1 MSIQSKR
8 WQIAPPVDQQT
19 LDRFQDLPPLV
30 VQLLYNRK
38 IRDSAAVREF
48 LAVGAP
54 GHNPFQLKGMDAAV
68 ARLRAAIRLQ
78 EPIAI
83 YGDFDTDGVTATA
96 LLVQTLS
103 VLGARVRPYIPHRV
117 DEGYGLNLEA
127 LRTLYRRGVHLVVT
141 VDCGIRSFREVR
153 EASKGMDLIVTDH
166 HSVGDDLPPARAVI
180 NPKQAGCPYP
190 FKELAGVGLAFKL
203 AQALLK
209 VHNKVGGQPVAMV
222 EEDLLDLVA
231 LGTVADLVPLLGENR
246 SLVQRGLAQLNEPR
260 RPGVQALM
268 ADAGLRRGDVDATA
282 IGFRLGPR
290 INAAGRIDNAML
302 AYQLLTCRDLLETK
316 DLASKLGQLNQRRQE
331 LTRHTVAAAEALVQA
346 DDPEARLYLAASK
359 DFEPGIVGLAASRLT
374 ETYYR
379 PSIVVELGAEHSRA
393 SCRSIPEFHITK
405 ALDECAG
412 LLVRHGGHAAA
423 AGFTV
428 ETAKLDA
435 LHQRLKAIAAERL
448 AYVELRPSLDIDVQI
463 PLEEVNWATRELLGQ
478 IEPCGMDN
486 PQPVLVSPNVAI
498 SDKRPIGGEGR
509 HLKLTLRDRRGQ
521 AWDAVYFRGGG
532 LLDELPGRVDVAY
545 TLEINEWNHRKRLQL
560 NIQDLRPA
568 TGERPTAVEEG

>member
-331 LTRHTVAAAEALVQA
+331 LTRHTVAVAEALVQA

-448 AYVELRPSLDIDVQI
+448 ADVELRPSLDIDVQI

>member
-1 MSIQSKR
+1 LSIQSKR

-127 LRTLYRRGVHLVVT
+127 LRTLYRRGVQLVVT

-448 AYVELRPSLDIDVQI
+448 ADVELRPSLDIDVQI